1 MHDTSKRIYNKETL
15 TRLGAALRE
24 RRVSLGL
31 RQGQVR
37 GMRQPTVS
45 KIERGGDVNLDTVI
59 NYASALGLE
68 LALAPIG
75 QSIAVP
81 SPGGST
87 HTSSAGGSHD
97 LLDEFSDLK
106 DDTP

>member
-1 MHDTSKRIYNKETL
+1 MSDTSKRIYSKETL
-15 TRLGAALRE
+15 ARLGTALRE

-59 NYASALGLE
+59 NYAAALGLE
-68 LALAPIG
+68 LALVPIG
-75 QSIAVP
+75 QSKAAL
-81 SPGGST
+81 SLGGSART
-87 HTSSAGGSHD
+87 TFVPASHD

>member
-1 MHDTSKRIYNKETL
+1 MSNTSKRIYSTETL
-15 TRLGAALRE
+15 ARLGATLRE
-24 RRVSLGL
+24 RRISLGL

-45 KIERGGDVNLDTVI
+45 KVERGGDVNLDTVI
-59 NYASALGLE
+59 NYAAALGLE
-68 LALAPIG
+68 LMLVPIG
-75 QSIAVP
+75 QSQGALKL
-81 SPGGST
+81 GGSARAT
-87 HTSSAGGSHD
+87 FVPASHD

>member
-1 MHDTSKRIYNKETL
+1 MVDTLKRIQNKETL
-15 TRLGAALRE
+15 ARLGTALRE

-45 KIERGGDVNLDTVI
+45 KVERGGDVNVDTVI
-59 NYASALGLE
+59 NYAAALGLE
-68 LALAPIG
+68 LVLVPIG
-75 QSIAVP
+75 QSHAALKL
-81 SPGGST
+81 GGSART
-87 HTSSAGGSHD
+87 TFVATSHD

-106 DDTP
+106 DDTL